1 MALQN
6 ILVEIALLREHVRG
20 MKKEAYHS
28 TVQHYYDVARK
39 QELKR
44 DQHAVKSML
53 DATLQVIHS
62 RDLTLAYR
70 YQGTLYAVHK
80 NYRNSTVNGVRSS
93 EELIGLGLTM
103 AEWDAMQKYHVWVHS
118 GEVFA
123 PVA

>member
-20 MKKEAYHS
+20 MQSEGYHS
-28 TVQHYYDVARK
+28 TVQHYRDVARK
-39 QELKR
+39 QVLKR
-44 DQHAVKSML
+44 DMHAVNSML

-62 RDLTLAYR
+62 RDLTLAYQ
-70 YQGTLYAVHK
+70 YQGRLYATHK
-80 NYRNSTVNGVRSS
+80 SYRTNNVNGVRSS
-93 EELIGLGLTM
+93 EELLGMISTM
-103 AEWDAMQKYHVWVHS
+103 DEWDRLPKFHVWVHS